1 MMQQLKEKDGEF
13 DEAIQ
18 EMDRLTAQVT
28 ELEKQVAA
36 SGLES
41 TTAQAKSEGLEKRVQ
56 ELEK

>member
-18 EMDRLTAQVT
+18 EMDRLTAQIT

-41 TTAQAKSEGLEKRVQ
+41 TTAQAKSEGLEKRVK
-56 ELEK
+56 ELDK